1 MTEVVIVSAVRTAV
15 GRGKADGALAAV
27 HPVDVSSAVM
37 KEAISRAGVDP
48 ATIEDVQWGCAMPE
62 ASPVRR

>member
-1 MTEVVIVSAVRTAV
+1 MPELSDHDVVIVEAVRTPL
-15 GRGKADGALAAV
+15 GRRNGALATV

-37 KEAISRAGVDP
+37 KEAIARAGIDP

-62 ASPVRR
+62 ASQ